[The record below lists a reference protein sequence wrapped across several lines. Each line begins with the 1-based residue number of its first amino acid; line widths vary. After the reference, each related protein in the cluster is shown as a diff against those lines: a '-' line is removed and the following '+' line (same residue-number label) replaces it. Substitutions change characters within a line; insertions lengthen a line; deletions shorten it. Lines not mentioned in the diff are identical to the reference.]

1 MIRSIPHHNRGKKLL
16 CRSFYLIEWPSP
28 SPIKPNPG
36 RNVPIHTECK
46 TICNVV
52 SSAAESETCGTFNN
66 RKTAIDMQPELITL
80 DHEQPA
86 TTIKTENFT
95 TEVFVNLGMKPERSK
110 TWDMNRHWLI
120 DKEVLEQLRLY
131 WDKGTNNDTY
141 YFTKHHPPIHHR
153 QMRSRY
159 IHTPNLTRKIT

>member
-1 MIRSIPHHNRGKKLL
+1 MLRLTYFITEARSCYEGH
-16 CRSFYLIEWPSP
+16 FYLIDWPSP

-46 TICNVV
+46 TICNIV

-66 RKTAIDMQPELITL
+66 RKTAIGMQPALITL

-86 TTIKTENFT
+86 TTLKTENFT
-95 TEVFVNLGMKPERSK
+95 TEGFINLGMKPERSK
-110 TWDMNRHWLI
+110 TWDMKRHWLI

-131 WDKGTNNDTY
+131 WDKETNNDTY
-141 YFTKHHPPIHHR
+141 YFTKYHPQFTIVKCVLGI
-153 QMRSRY
+153 Y
-159 IHTPNLTRKIT
+159 IPQI